1 MSGLT
6 ATTRR
11 RSIDE
16 HSNEV
21 SREFQDES
29 AISFSKDERSPAS
42 TGPTSPDDYPPTREV
57 VVVVIAILLALFL
70 NALDRTIVA
79 TAIPAI
85 TNEFNSLQDIG
96 WYGSAYML
104 TASCFQ
110 LLFGRIYTF
119 YTPKYV
125 FLLLIGLFEVGSA
138 ICGAAP
144 NSVTFIIGRA
154 VAGMGSAGITSG
166 GVILM
171 LSIIPLAKRP
181 KYQGLY
187 GAVFGV
193 ASVIGPLLGGAFT
206 TKVSWRWC
214 FYISLPIGGLA
225 IIIIVLILKPAPPQ
239 FQGLTLK
246 QKVTRLDLLGELFLV
261 PCIICLLLAL
271 QWGGSTYSW
280 SNGRIIALLVV
291 FGFLFLAFVLVQCL
305 MQSSAT
311 LPLSVISNRS
321 IIAGIVFNFCFS
333 SAMLALVYW
342 IPTWFQ
348 AIKGTSAVESGI
360 NTIPLVLSLVV
371 ASILAG
377 QAVGQIGYYTP
388 FAMASVIIMPIGAGL
403 ISTWTV
409 HTGSPKWIG
418 FQVLFGFGVGLG
430 MQQATMA
437 AQTVLR
443 KQDVPTGVALLF
455 FAQQLGGAIFVSVGQ
470 NVLDSKLV
478 SSIGRLVPGLSPE
491 RILNTGATDIR
502 RIVPAHNLQG
512 VLVAYNSALR
522 QVFIVATAMA
532 CLAALGA
539 FTLEW
544 RSVKAKEGSGGKLSD
559 GISKTGRKPVIGT
572 NA

>member
-1 MSGLT
+1 M
-6 ATTRR
+6 
-11 RSIDE
+11 
-16 HSNEV
+16 HSDQA
-21 SREFQDES
+21 SREVQNGDTIPE
-29 AISFSKDERSPAS
+29 SKDERSPTP
-42 TGPTSPDDYPPTREV
+42 TGPTPPDEYPPTREV

-85 TNEFNSLQDIG
+85 TNEFDSLQDIG

-144 NSVTFIIGRA
+144 NSVAFIVGRA
-154 VAGMGSAGITSG
+154 IAGMGSAGITSG

-187 GAVFGV
+187 GAVFVV

-214 FYISLPIGGLA
+214 FYINLPIGGLA
-225 IIIIVLILKPAPPQ
+225 MFIILLILKPAPPQ

-246 QKVTRLDLLGELFLV
+246 QKVTRLDLLGEIFLV
-261 PCIICLLLAL
+261 PCVVCLLLAL
-271 QWGGSTYSW
+271 QWGGSTYAW
-280 SNGRIIALLVV
+280 SDGRIIALLVV
-291 FGFLFLAFVLVQCL
+291 FGVLFLAFVLVQCL

-321 IIAGIVFNFCFS
+321 IIAGVMFNFCFS
-333 SAMLALVYW
+333 SAMLTLVYW

-377 QAVGQIGYYTP
+377 QAVGRIGYYTP
-388 FAMASVIIMPIGAGL
+388 FAIASAIIMPIGAGL
-403 ISTWTV
+403 ITTWTV
-409 HTGSPKWIG
+409 QTGSPKWIG
-418 FQVLFGFGVGLG
+418 FQVLFGLGVGLG

-443 KQDVPTGVALLF
+443 KQDAPTGVALLF

-470 NVLDSKLV
+470 NVLNSKLLSGIV
-478 SSIGRLVPGLSPE
+478 RLVPDLSPE
-491 RILNTGATDIR
+491 RILSTGATDLR
-502 RIVPAHNLQG
+502 QIVPAHDLQA

-522 QVFIVATAMA
+522 QVFVVATAMA

-539 FTLEW
+539 FGLEW
-544 RSVKAKEGSGGKLSD
+544 RSVKAKEGSGGKLSHRA
-559 GISKTGRKPVIGT
+559 SETGRKPV
-572 NA
+572 NREEA

>member
-1 MSGLT
+1 MHSSQASSEINGQS
-6 ATTRR
+6 
-11 RSIDE
+11 SIPT
-16 HSNEV
+16 
-21 SREFQDES
+21 
-29 AISFSKDERSPAS
+29 SKDERSAAP
-42 TGPTSPDDYPPTREV
+42 TGPGAPNEYPPTREV
-57 VVVVIAILLALFL
+57 VVVMIAILLALFL

-85 TNEFNSLQDIG
+85 TNEFDSLQDIG

-125 FLLLIGLFEVGSA
+125 FLILIGLFEVGSA

-144 NSVTFIIGRA
+144 NSVAFIVGRA
-154 VAGMGSAGITSG
+154 IAGMGSAGITSG
-166 GVILM
+166 GIILM

-181 KYQGLY
+181 KYQGLF
-187 GAVFGV
+187 GAVFGL

-206 TKVSWRWC
+206 TNVSWRWC
-214 FYISLPIGGLA
+214 FYINLPIGALA
-225 IIIIVLILKPAPPQ
+225 MIIILLILKPSPPQ
-239 FQGLTLK
+239 FQGLTFK

-271 QWGGSTYSW
+271 QWGGSTYAW
-280 SNGRIIALLVV
+280 SDGRIIALLVV
-291 FGFLFLAFVLVQCL
+291 FGVLFLAFILVQCL
-305 MQSSAT
+305 MQSIAT
-311 LPLSVISNRS
+311 LPLGVISNRS
-321 IIAGIVFNFCFS
+321 IIAGAMFNFCFS

-348 AIKGTSAVESGI
+348 AIKGTSAVGSGI
-360 NTIPLVLSLVV
+360 DTIPLVLSLVV

-377 QAVGQIGYYTP
+377 QAVGRIGYYTP
-388 FAMASVIIMPIGAGL
+388 FAMASAIIMPIGAGL

-430 MQQATMA
+430 MQQATIA

-478 SSIGRLVPGLSPE
+478 SGIGRLVPDLSPE
-491 RILNTGATDIR
+491 RILNTGATELR
-502 RIVPAHNLQG
+502 RIVPTHDLQG

-539 FTLEW
+539 FSLEW

-559 GISKTGRKPVIGT
+559 GASNSGGKPVKGDE
-572 NA
+572 A

>member
-1 MSGLT
+1 M
-6 ATTRR
+6 
-11 RSIDE
+11 
-16 HSNEV
+16 HSDQALKEV
-21 SREFQDES
+21 QDEG
-29 AISFSKDERSPAS
+29 IIPESKDERSPAP
-42 TGPTSPDDYPPTREV
+42 TDPTSPDEYPPTREV
-57 VVVVIAILLALFL
+57 VVV
-70 NALDRTIVA
+70 DRTIVA

-85 TNEFNSLQDIG
+85 TNEFDSLQDIG

-125 FLLLIGLFEVGSA
+125 FLTLIGLFEVGSA

-144 NSVTFIIGRA
+144 NSVAFIVGRA
-154 VAGMGSAGITSG
+154 IAGMGSAGITSG

-214 FYISLPIGGLA
+214 FYINLPIGGSA
-225 IIIIVLILKPAPPQ
+225 MFIILLILKPAPPQ
-239 FQGLTLK
+239 FHGLTLK
-246 QKVTRLDLLGELFLV
+246 QQVTRLDLLGEIFLV
-261 PCIICLLLAL
+261 PCVICLLLAL
-271 QWGGSTYSW
+271 QWGGSTYAW
-280 SNGRIIALLVV
+280 SDGRIIALLVV
-291 FGFLFLAFVLVQCL
+291 FGVLFLAFVLVQCL

-321 IIAGIVFNFCFS
+321 IIAGIMFNFCFS
-333 SAMLALVYW
+333 SAMMALVYW

-360 NTIPLVLSLVV
+360 HTIPLVLSLVV

-377 QAVGQIGYYTP
+377 QAVGRIGYYTP
-388 FAMASVIIMPIGAGL
+388 FAIASAIIMPIGAGL
-403 ISTWTV
+403 ITTWTIQ
-409 HTGSPKWIG
+409 TGSPKWIG
-418 FQVLFGFGVGLG
+418 FQILFGFGVGLG

-470 NVLDSKLV
+470 NVLNSRLV
-478 SSIGRLVPGLSPE
+478 SGIARLVPDLSPE
-491 RILNTGATDIR
+491 RILNTGATELR
-502 RIVPAHNLQG
+502 RIVPANDLQG

-522 QVFIVATAMA
+522 QVFVVATAMA

-539 FTLEW
+539 FGLEW
-544 RSVKAKEGSGGKLSD
+544 RSVKAKEGSGGRLSHRASESD
-559 GISKTGRKPVIGT
+559 ERKPV
-572 NA
+572 NRDEV

>member
-1 MSGLT
+1 M
-6 ATTRR
+6 
-11 RSIDE
+11 
-16 HSNEV
+16 HSDQALREV
-21 SREFQDES
+21 QNGDTIPE
-29 AISFSKDERSPAS
+29 SKDERSPAP
-42 TGPTSPDDYPPTREV
+42 TGPTPPDEYPPTREV

-85 TNEFNSLQDIG
+85 TNEFDSLQDIG

-125 FLLLIGLFEVGSA
+125 FLLLIGFFEVGSA

-144 NSVTFIIGRA
+144 NSVAFIVGRA
-154 VAGMGSAGITSG
+154 IAGMGSAGITSG

-214 FYISLPIGGLA
+214 FYINLPIGGLA
-225 IIIIVLILKPAPPQ
+225 IMIILLILKPAPPQ

-246 QKVTRLDLLGELFLV
+246 QKVTRLDLLGELFLI
-261 PCIICLLLAL
+261 PCVICLLLAL
-271 QWGGSTYSW
+271 QWGGSTYAW
-280 SNGRIIALLVV
+280 SDGRIIALLVV
-291 FGFLFLAFVLVQCL
+291 FGVLFLAFVLVQCL

-321 IIAGIVFNFCFS
+321 IIAGIMFNFCFS
-333 SAMLALVYW
+333 SAMMALVYW

-348 AIKGTSAVESGI
+348 AIKSTSAVESGI

-377 QAVGQIGYYTP
+377 QAVGRIGYYTP
-388 FAMASVIIMPIGAGL
+388 FAIASAIIMPIGAGL
-403 ISTWTV
+403 ITTWTV
-409 HTGSPKWIG
+409 QTGSPKWIG

-470 NVLDSKLV
+470 NVLNSKLV
-478 SSIGRLVPGLSPE
+478 SGIVRLVPDLSPE
-491 RILNTGATDIR
+491 RILNTGATELR
-502 RIVPAHNLQG
+502 RIVPANDLQG

-522 QVFIVATAMA
+522 QVFVVATAMA

-539 FTLEW
+539 FGLEW
-544 RSVKAKEGSGGKLSD
+544 HSVKAKEGSGGKLAHRASE
-559 GISKTGRKPVIGT
+559 TGKKPV
-572 NA
+572 NREEV

>member
-1 MSGLT
+1 MSGSS
-6 ATTRR
+6 ATSRHNSVDMHSSQASSEINGQS
-11 RSIDE
+11 SIPT
-16 HSNEV
+16 
-21 SREFQDES
+21 
-29 AISFSKDERSPAS
+29 SKDERSAAP
-42 TGPTSPDDYPPTREV
+42 TGPGAPNEYPPTREV
-57 VVVVIAILLALFL
+57 VVVMIAILLALFL

-85 TNEFNSLQDIG
+85 TNEFDSLQDIG

-125 FLLLIGLFEVGSA
+125 FLILIGLFEVGSA

-144 NSVTFIIGRA
+144 NSVAFIVGRA
-154 VAGMGSAGITSG
+154 IAGMGSAGITSG
-166 GVILM
+166 GIILM

-181 KYQGLY
+181 KYQGLF
-187 GAVFGV
+187 GAVFGL

-206 TKVSWRWC
+206 TNVSWRWC
-214 FYISLPIGGLA
+214 FYINLPIGALA
-225 IIIIVLILKPAPPQ
+225 MIIILLILKPSPPQ
-239 FQGLTLK
+239 FQGLTFK

-271 QWGGSTYSW
+271 QWGGSTYAW
-280 SNGRIIALLVV
+280 SDGRIIALLVV
-291 FGFLFLAFVLVQCL
+291 FGVLFLAFILVQCL
-305 MQSSAT
+305 MQSIAT
-311 LPLSVISNRS
+311 LPLGVISNRS
-321 IIAGIVFNFCFS
+321 IIAGAMFNFCFS

-348 AIKGTSAVESGI
+348 AIKGTSAVGSGI
-360 NTIPLVLSLVV
+360 DTIPLVLSLVV

-377 QAVGQIGYYTP
+377 QAVGRIGYYTP
-388 FAMASVIIMPIGAGL
+388 FAMASAIIMPIGAGL

-430 MQQATMA
+430 MQQATIA

-478 SSIGRLVPGLSPE
+478 SGIGRLVPDLSPE
-491 RILNTGATDIR
+491 RILNTGATELR
-502 RIVPAHNLQG
+502 RIVPTHDLQG

-539 FTLEW
+539 FSLEW

-559 GISKTGRKPVIGT
+559 GASNSGGKPVKGDE
-572 NA
+572 A

>member
-1 MSGLT
+1 M
-6 ATTRR
+6 
-11 RSIDE
+11 
-16 HSNEV
+16 HSNQA
-21 SREFQDES
+21 SREIHDGI
-29 AISFSKDERSPAS
+29 AIPESKDERSPAS
-42 TGPTSPDDYPPTREV
+42 TGPTPPNEYPPTREV

-85 TNEFNSLQDIG
+85 TNEFDSLQDIG

-110 LLFGRIYTF
+110 MLFGRIYTF

-125 FLLLIGLFEVGSA
+125 FLTLIGLFEVGSA

-144 NSVTFIIGRA
+144 NSVAFIVGRA
-154 VAGMGSAGITSG
+154 IAGMGSAGITSG

-206 TKVSWRWC
+206 TKVNWRWC
-214 FYISLPIGGLA
+214 FYINLPIGGLA
-225 IIIIVLILKPAPPQ
+225 MFIILLILKPAPPQ

-246 QKVTRLDLLGELFLV
+246 QKVTRLDLLGELFLI
-261 PCIICLLLAL
+261 PCVICLLLAL
-271 QWGGSTYSW
+271 QWGGSTYAW
-280 SNGRIIALLVV
+280 SDGRIIALLVV
-291 FGFLFLAFVLVQCL
+291 FGALFLAFVLVQCL

-321 IIAGIVFNFCFS
+321 IIAGIMFNFCFS
-333 SAMLALVYW
+333 SAMLTLVYW

-377 QAVGQIGYYTP
+377 QAVGRIGYYTP
-388 FAMASVIIMPIGAGL
+388 FAIASAIFMPIGAGL
-403 ISTWTV
+403 VTTWTV
-409 HTGSPKWIG
+409 QTGSPKWIG
-418 FQVLFGFGVGLG
+418 FQILFGFGVGLG

-470 NVLDSKLV
+470 NVLNSELV
-478 SSIGRLVPGLSPE
+478 SGIVRLVPDLSPE
-491 RILNTGATDIR
+491 RILNTGATELR
-502 RIVPAHNLQG
+502 RIVPANDLQG

-522 QVFIVATAMA
+522 QVFVVATAMA
-532 CLAALGA
+532 CLTALGA
-539 FTLEW
+539 FGLEW
-544 RSVKAKEGSGGKLSD
+544 RSVKAKEGSGGKLSH
-559 GISKTGRKPVIGT
+559 GASETERKHV
-572 NA
+572 NRDEV

>member
-1 MSGLT
+1 MY
-6 ATTRR
+6 
-11 RSIDE
+11 
-16 HSNEV
+16 SNQA
-21 SREFQDES
+21 SREIHDGT
-29 AISFSKDERSPAS
+29 AIPESKDERSPAS
-42 TGPTSPDDYPPTREV
+42 TGPTPPNEYPPTREV

-85 TNEFNSLQDIG
+85 TNEFDSLQDIG

-125 FLLLIGLFEVGSA
+125 FLTLIGLFEVGSA

-144 NSVTFIIGRA
+144 NSVVFIVGRA
-154 VAGMGSAGITSG
+154 IAGMGSAGITSG

-214 FYISLPIGGLA
+214 FYINLPIGGLA
-225 IIIIVLILKPAPPQ
+225 MFIILLILKPAPPQ

-261 PCIICLLLAL
+261 PCVICLLLAL
-271 QWGGSTYSW
+271 QWGGSTYAW
-280 SNGRIIALLVV
+280 SDGRIIALLVV
-291 FGFLFLAFVLVQCL
+291 FGSLFLAFVLVQCL
-305 MQSSAT
+305 MQSNAT
-311 LPLSVISNRS
+311 LPLMVISNRS
-321 IIAGIVFNFCFS
+321 IIAGIMFNFCFS
-333 SAMLALVYW
+333 SAMLTLVYW

-377 QAVGQIGYYTP
+377 QAVGRIGYYTP
-388 FAMASVIIMPIGAGL
+388 FAIASAIIMPIGAGL
-403 ISTWTV
+403 ITTWTV
-409 HTGSPKWIG
+409 QTGSPKWIG
-418 FQVLFGFGVGLG
+418 FQILFGFGVGLG

-470 NVLDSKLV
+470 NVLNSELV
-478 SSIGRLVPGLSPE
+478 SGIVRLVPDLSPE
-491 RILNTGATDIR
+491 RILNTGATELR
-502 RIVPAHNLQG
+502 RIVPANDLQG

-522 QVFIVATAMA
+522 QVFVVATAMA

-539 FTLEW
+539 FGLEW
-544 RSVKAKEGSGGKLSD
+544 RSVKAKEGSGGKLSH
-559 GISKTGRKPVIGT
+559 GASETERKQV
-572 NA
+572 NRDEV

>member
-1 MSGLT
+1 M
-6 ATTRR
+6 
-11 RSIDE
+11 
-16 HSNEV
+16 HSNQA
-21 SREFQDES
+21 SREIHDGI
-29 AISFSKDERSPAS
+29 AIPESKDERSPAS
-42 TGPTSPDDYPPTREV
+42 TGPTSPDEYPPTREV

-85 TNEFNSLQDIG
+85 TNEFDSLQDIG

-125 FLLLIGLFEVGSA
+125 FLTLIGLFEVGSA

-144 NSVTFIIGRA
+144 NSVAFIVGRA
-154 VAGMGSAGITSG
+154 IAGMGSAGITSG

-214 FYISLPIGGLA
+214 FYINLPIGGLA
-225 IIIIVLILKPAPPQ
+225 MFIILLILKPAPPQ

-261 PCIICLLLAL
+261 PCVICLLLAL
-271 QWGGSTYSW
+271 QWGGSAFAW
-280 SNGRIIALLVV
+280 SDGRIIALLIV
-291 FGFLFLAFVLVQCL
+291 FGVLFLAFVLVQCL
-305 MQSSAT
+305 IQSSAT
-311 LPLSVISNRS
+311 LPSSVIKNRS
-321 IIAGIVFNFCFS
+321 IITGIMFNFCFS
-333 SAMLALVYW
+333 SAMLTLVYW

-377 QAVGQIGYYTP
+377 QAVGRIGCYTP
-388 FAMASVIIMPIGAGL
+388 FAIASAIIMPIGAGL
-403 ISTWTV
+403 VTTWTV
-409 HTGSPKWIG
+409 QTGSPKWIG
-418 FQVLFGFGVGLG
+418 FQILFGFGVGLG

-470 NVLDSKLV
+470 NVLNSKLV
-478 SSIGRLVPGLSPE
+478 SGIIRLVPGLSPE
-491 RILNTGATDIR
+491 RILNTGATELR
-502 RIVPAHNLQG
+502 RIVPAQDLQG

-522 QVFIVATAMA
+522 QVFIVATTMA

-539 FTLEW
+539 FGLEW
-544 RSVKAKEGSGGKLSD
+544 RSVKAKEGSGGKLSH
-559 GISKTGRKPVIGT
+559 GTSETERKPV
-572 NA
+572 NRDEY

>member
-1 MSGLT
+1 MSGSS
-6 ATTRR
+6 ATSRHNSVDMHSSQASSEINGQS
-11 RSIDE
+11 SIPT
-16 HSNEV
+16 
-21 SREFQDES
+21 
-29 AISFSKDERSPAS
+29 SKDERSAAP
-42 TGPTSPDDYPPTREV
+42 TGPGAPNEYPPTREV
-57 VVVVIAILLALFL
+57 VVVMIAILLALFL

-85 TNEFNSLQDIG
+85 TNEFDSLQDIG

-125 FLLLIGLFEVGSA
+125 FLILIGLFEVGSA

-144 NSVTFIIGRA
+144 NSVAFIVGRA
-154 VAGMGSAGITSG
+154 IAGMGSAGITSG
-166 GVILM
+166 GIILM

-181 KYQGLY
+181 KYQGLF
-187 GAVFGV
+187 GAVFGL

-206 TKVSWRWC
+206 TNVSWRWC
-214 FYISLPIGGLA
+214 FYINLPIGALA
-225 IIIIVLILKPAPPQ
+225 MIIILLILKPSPPQ
-239 FQGLTLK
+239 FK

-271 QWGGSTYSW
+271 QWGGSTYAW
-280 SNGRIIALLVV
+280 SDGRIIALLVV
-291 FGFLFLAFVLVQCL
+291 FGVLFLAFILVQCL
-305 MQSSAT
+305 MQSIAT
-311 LPLSVISNRS
+311 LPLGVISNRS
-321 IIAGIVFNFCFS
+321 IIAGAMFNFCFS

-348 AIKGTSAVESGI
+348 AIKGTSAVGSGI
-360 NTIPLVLSLVV
+360 DTIPLVLSLVV

-377 QAVGQIGYYTP
+377 QAVGRIGYYTP
-388 FAMASVIIMPIGAGL
+388 FAMASAIIMPIGAGL

-430 MQQATMA
+430 MQQATIA

-478 SSIGRLVPGLSPE
+478 SGIGRLVPDLSPE
-491 RILNTGATDIR
+491 RILNTGATELR
-502 RIVPAHNLQG
+502 RIVPTHDLQG

-539 FTLEW
+539 FSLEW

-559 GISKTGRKPVIGT
+559 GASNSGGKPVKGDE
-572 NA
+572 A

>member
-1 MSGLT
+1 M
-6 ATTRR
+6 
-11 RSIDE
+11 
-16 HSNEV
+16 HSNQG
-21 SREFQDES
+21 SSKINDQS
-29 AISFSKDERSPAS
+29 SIPTSKDERLTAPA
-42 TGPTSPDDYPPTREV
+42 GPGVPNEYPPTREV
-57 VVVVIAILLALFL
+57 VVVMIAILLALFL

-85 TNEFNSLQDIG
+85 TNEFDSLQDIG

-104 TASCFQ
+104 TASSFQ

-125 FLLLIGLFEVGSA
+125 FLILIGLFEVGSA

-144 NSVTFIIGRA
+144 NSVAFIVGRA
-154 VAGMGSAGITSG
+154 IAGMGSAGITSG
-166 GVILM
+166 GIILM

-181 KYQGLY
+181 KYQGLF
-187 GAVFGV
+187 GAVFGL

-214 FYISLPIGGLA
+214 FYINLPIGGLA
-225 IIIIVLILKPAPPQ
+225 MIIILLILKPSPPQ
-239 FQGLTLK
+239 FQGLTFQ
-246 QKVTRLDLLGELFLV
+246 QKVTRLDLLGESFLV
-261 PCIICLLLAL
+261 PCVICLLLAL
-271 QWGGSTYSW
+271 QWGGSTYAW
-280 SNGRIIALLVV
+280 SDGRIVALLVV
-291 FGFLFLAFVLVQCL
+291 FGILFLAFTLVQCL
-305 MQSSAT
+305 MQSIAT

-360 NTIPLVLSLVV
+360 DTIPLVLSLVV

-377 QAVGQIGYYTP
+377 QAVGRIGYYTP
-388 FAMASVIIMPIGAGL
+388 FAMASAIIMPIGAGL

-418 FQVLFGFGVGLG
+418 FQILFGFGVGLG
-430 MQQATMA
+430 MQQATIA

-478 SSIGRLVPGLSPE
+478 SGIVKLVPDLSPE
-491 RILNTGATDIR
+491 RILNTGATELR
-502 RIVPAHNLQG
+502 RIVPAHDLQG

-522 QVFIVATAMA
+522 QVFVVATAMA

-539 FTLEW
+539 FSLEW
-544 RSVKAKEGSGGKLSD
+544 RSVKAKEGSGGKSAD
-559 GISKTGRKPVIGT
+559 EASETGRKTV
-572 NA
+572 NEDEA

>member
-1 MSGLT
+1 M
-6 ATTRR
+6 
-11 RSIDE
+11 
-16 HSNEV
+16 HSNQA
-21 SREFQDES
+21 SREIHDGI
-29 AISFSKDERSPAS
+29 AIPESKDERSPAS
-42 TGPTSPDDYPPTREV
+42 TGPTPPNEYPPTREV

-85 TNEFNSLQDIG
+85 TNEFDSLQDIG

-125 FLLLIGLFEVGSA
+125 FLTLIGLFEVGSA

-144 NSVTFIIGRA
+144 NSVAFIVGRA
-154 VAGMGSAGITSG
+154 IAGMGSAGITSG

-214 FYISLPIGGLA
+214 FYINLPIGGLA
-225 IIIIVLILKPAPPQ
+225 MFIILLILKPAPPQ

-261 PCIICLLLAL
+261 PCVICLLLAL
-271 QWGGSTYSW
+271 QWGGSAYAW
-280 SNGRIIALLVV
+280 SDGRIIVLLIV
-291 FGFLFLAFVLVQCL
+291 FGVLFLAFVLVQCL
-305 MQSSAT
+305 IQSSAT
-311 LPLSVISNRS
+311 LPSSVIKNRN
-321 IIAGIVFNFCFS
+321 IIAGIMFNFCFS
-333 SAMLALVYW
+333 SAMLTLVYW

-377 QAVGQIGYYTP
+377 QAVGRIGYYTP
-388 FAMASVIIMPIGAGL
+388 FAIASAIIMPIGAGL
-403 ISTWTV
+403 ATTWTV
-409 HTGSPKWIG
+409 QTGSPKWIG
-418 FQVLFGFGVGLG
+418 FQILFGFGVGLG

-470 NVLDSKLV
+470 NVLNSKLV
-478 SSIGRLVPGLSPE
+478 SGIIRLVPGLSPE
-491 RILNTGATDIR
+491 RILNTGATELR
-502 RIVPAHNLQG
+502 RIVPAQDLQG

-522 QVFIVATAMA
+522 QVFIVATTMA

-539 FTLEW
+539 FGLEW
-544 RSVKAKEGSGGKLSD
+544 RSVKAKEGSGGKLSH
-559 GISKTGRKPVIGT
+559 GTSETERKPVNRDEI
-572 NA
+572 

>member
-1 MSGLT
+1 M
-6 ATTRR
+6 
-11 RSIDE
+11 
-16 HSNEV
+16 HSDQA
-21 SREFQDES
+21 SREVQNGDTIPE
-29 AISFSKDERSPAS
+29 SKDERSPAP
-42 TGPTSPDDYPPTREV
+42 TGPTSPVEYPPTREV

-85 TNEFNSLQDIG
+85 TNEFDSLQDIG

-138 ICGAAP
+138 ICGAAQ
-144 NSVTFIIGRA
+144 NSVALIVGRA
-154 VAGMGSAGITSG
+154 IAGMGSAGITSG

-214 FYISLPIGGLA
+214 FYINLPIGGLA
-225 IIIIVLILKPAPPQ
+225 IMIILLILKPAPPQ

-246 QKVTRLDLLGELFLV
+246 QKVTRLDLLGELFLI
-261 PCIICLLLAL
+261 PCVICLLLAL
-271 QWGGSTYSW
+271 QWGGSTYAW
-280 SNGRIIALLVV
+280 SDGRIIALLLV
-291 FGFLFLAFVLVQCL
+291 FGVLLLAFFLVQCL

-321 IIAGIVFNFCFS
+321 IIAGIMFNFCFS
-333 SAMLALVYW
+333 SAMMALVYW

-348 AIKGTSAVESGI
+348 AIKSTSAVESGI

-377 QAVGQIGYYTP
+377 QAVGRIGYYTP
-388 FAMASVIIMPIGAGL
+388 FAIASAIIMPIGAGL
-403 ISTWTV
+403 ITTWTV
-409 HTGSPKWIG
+409 QTGSPKWVG

-470 NVLDSKLV
+470 NVLNSKLV
-478 SSIGRLVPGLSPE
+478 SGIVRLVPDLSPE
-491 RILNTGATDIR
+491 RILNTGATELR
-502 RIVPAHNLQG
+502 RIVPAHDLQA

-522 QVFIVATAMA
+522 QVFVVATAMA
-532 CLAALGA
+532 CLAAPGALG
-539 FTLEW
+539 LER
-544 RSVKAKEGSGGKLSD
+544 RSVKAKEGSGGKLSHRA
-559 GISKTGRKPVIGT
+559 SETGRKPV
-572 NA
+572 NREEA

>member
-1 MSGLT
+1 MHSSQASSEINGQS
-6 ATTRR
+6 
-11 RSIDE
+11 SIPT
-16 HSNEV
+16 
-21 SREFQDES
+21 
-29 AISFSKDERSPAS
+29 SKDERSAAP
-42 TGPTSPDDYPPTREV
+42 TGPGAPNEYPPTREV
-57 VVVVIAILLALFL
+57 VVVMIAILLALFL

-85 TNEFNSLQDIG
+85 TNEFDSLQDIG

-125 FLLLIGLFEVGSA
+125 FLILIGLFEVGSA

-144 NSVTFIIGRA
+144 NSVAFIVGRA
-154 VAGMGSAGITSG
+154 IAGMGSAGITCG
-166 GVILM
+166 GIILM

-181 KYQGLY
+181 KYQGLF
-187 GAVFGV
+187 GAVFGL

-206 TKVSWRWC
+206 TNVSWRWC
-214 FYISLPIGGLA
+214 FYINLPIGALA
-225 IIIIVLILKPAPPQ
+225 MIIILLILKPSPPQ
-239 FQGLTLK
+239 FQGLTFK

-261 PCIICLLLAL
+261 PCIICLLLDL
-271 QWGGSTYSW
+271 QWGGSTYAW
-280 SNGRIIALLVV
+280 SDGRIIALLVV
-291 FGFLFLAFVLVQCL
+291 FGVLFLAFILVQCL
-305 MQSSAT
+305 MQSIAT
-311 LPLSVISNRS
+311 LPLGVISNRS
-321 IIAGIVFNFCFS
+321 IIAGAMFNFCFS
-333 SAMLALVYW
+333 SAMLVLVYW

-348 AIKGTSAVESGI
+348 AIKGTSAVGSGI
-360 NTIPLVLSLVV
+360 DTIPLVLSLVV

-377 QAVGQIGYYTP
+377 QAVGRIGYYTP
-388 FAMASVIIMPIGAGL
+388 FAMASAIIMPIGAGL

-430 MQQATMA
+430 MQQATIA

-478 SSIGRLVPGLSPE
+478 SGIGRLVPDLSPE
-491 RILNTGATDIR
+491 RILNTGATELR
-502 RIVPAHNLQG
+502 RIVPTHDLQG

-539 FTLEW
+539 FSLEW

-559 GISKTGRKPVIGT
+559 GASNSGGKPVKGDE
-572 NA
+572 A

>member
-1 MSGLT
+1 MSGST
-6 ATTRR
+6 SPDGRESVGTHPNRASRV
-11 RSIDE
+11 IQDG
-16 HSNEV
+16 SNIPE
-21 SREFQDES
+21 
-29 AISFSKDERSPAS
+29 SKDERSAVP
-42 TGPTSPDDYPPTREV
+42 TGPSAPNEYPPTREV
-57 VVVVIAILLALFL
+57 VMVMTAILLALFL

-85 TNEFNSLQDIG
+85 TNELDSLQDIG

-125 FLLLIGLFEVGSA
+125 FLTLIGLFEVGSA

-144 NSVTFIIGRA
+144 NSVAFIVGRA
-154 VAGMGSAGITSG
+154 IAGMGSAGITSG
-166 GVILM
+166 GIILM
-171 LSIIPLAKRP
+171 LSIIPLRKRP
-181 KYQGLY
+181 KYQGLF
-187 GAVFGV
+187 GAVFGL

-206 TKVSWRWC
+206 TNVSWRWC
-214 FYISLPIGGLA
+214 FYINLPIGGLA
-225 IIIIVLILKPAPPQ
+225 IIIILLILKPAPPQ
-239 FQGLTLK
+239 FQGLTFK

-261 PCIICLLLAL
+261 PCVICLLLAL
-271 QWGGSTYSW
+271 QWGGSTYAW
-280 SNGRIIALLVV
+280 GDGRIIALLVV
-291 FGFLFLAFVLVQCL
+291 FGVLFLAFVLVQCL
-305 MQSSAT
+305 MQSTAT
-311 LPLSVISNRS
+311 LPLSVIRNRS
-321 IIAGIVFNFCFS
+321 IVAGIVFNFCFS

-348 AIKGTSAVESGI
+348 AIQGTSAVESGI

-371 ASILAG
+371 ASVLAG
-377 QAVGQIGYYTP
+377 QAVGRIGYYTP
-388 FAMASVIIMPIGAGL
+388 FAMASAIIMPIGAGL

-409 HTGSPKWIG
+409 GTGSPKWLG
-418 FQVLFGFGVGLG
+418 FQFLFGFGVGLG
-430 MQQATMA
+430 MQQATIA

-478 SSIGRLVPGLSPE
+478 SGILRRVPDLSPE
-491 RILNTGATDIR
+491 RILNTGATELR
-502 RIVPAHNLQG
+502 QIVPAHDLDG

-522 QVFIVATAMA
+522 QVFVVATAMA

-539 FTLEW
+539 FSLEW
-544 RSVKAKEGSGGKLSD
+544 RSVKAKEGSGGKLSN
-559 GISKTGRKPVIGT
+559 GASKTGRKTVNEGE
-572 NA
+572 A

>member
-1 MSGLT
+1 M
-6 ATTRR
+6 
-11 RSIDE
+11 
-16 HSNEV
+16 HSEQASSEV
-21 SREFQDES
+21 QNGNTIPE
-29 AISFSKDERSPAS
+29 SKDERFPAPA
-42 TGPTSPDDYPPTREV
+42 GPTSPDEYPPTREV

-85 TNEFNSLQDIG
+85 TNEFDSLQDIG

-119 YTPKYV
+119 YIPKYV
-125 FLLLIGLFEVGSA
+125 FLTLIGLFEVGSA

-144 NSVTFIIGRA
+144 SSVAFIVGRA
-154 VAGMGSAGITSG
+154 IAGMGSAGITSG

-214 FYISLPIGGLA
+214 FYINLPIGGLA
-225 IIIIVLILKPAPPQ
+225 MFIILLILKPAPPQ

-246 QKVTRLDLLGELFLV
+246 QKITRLDLLGEIFLV
-261 PCIICLLLAL
+261 PCVICLLLAL
-271 QWGGSTYSW
+271 QWGGSTYAW
-280 SNGRIIALLVV
+280 SDGRIIALLVV
-291 FGFLFLAFVLVQCL
+291 FGVLFLAFVLVQCL

-311 LPLSVISNRS
+311 LPLSAISNRS
-321 IIAGIVFNFCFS
+321 INAGIMFNFCFS
-333 SAMLALVYW
+333 SAMLTLVYW

-377 QAVGQIGYYTP
+377 QAVGRIGYYTP
-388 FAMASVIIMPIGAGL
+388 FAIASAIIMPIGAGL
-403 ISTWTV
+403 LTTWTV
-409 HTGSPKWIG
+409 QTGSPKWIG
-418 FQVLFGFGVGLG
+418 FQVLFGLGVGLG

-470 NVLDSKLV
+470 NVLNSKLV
-478 SSIGRLVPGLSPE
+478 SGIVRLVPDLSPE
-491 RILNTGATDIR
+491 RILNTGATELR
-502 RIVPAHNLQG
+502 RIVPANDLQG
-512 VLVAYNSALR
+512 VLVAYNLALR
-522 QVFIVATAMA
+522 QVFVVATAMA

-539 FTLEW
+539 FGLEW
-544 RSVKAKEGSGGKLSD
+544 RSVKAKEGSGGKLSHRA
-559 GISKTGRKPVIGT
+559 SETGRKPV
-572 NA
+572 NREEV

>member
-1 MSGLT
+1 MSGFT

-11 RSIDE
+11 HSIDM
-16 HSNEV
+16 HSNQA
-21 SREFQDES
+21 SREIHDGI
-29 AISFSKDERSPAS
+29 AIPESKDERSPAS
-42 TGPTSPDDYPPTREV
+42 TGPTPPNEYPPTREV

-85 TNEFNSLQDIG
+85 TNEFDSLQDIG

-110 LLFGRIYTF
+110 MLFGRIYTF

-125 FLLLIGLFEVGSA
+125 FLTLIGLFEVGSA

-144 NSVTFIIGRA
+144 NSVAFIVGRA
-154 VAGMGSAGITSG
+154 IAGMGSAGITSG

-206 TKVSWRWC
+206 TKVNWRWC
-214 FYISLPIGGLA
+214 FYINLPIGGLA
-225 IIIIVLILKPAPPQ
+225 MFIILLILKPAPPQ

-246 QKVTRLDLLGELFLV
+246 QKVTRLDLLGELFLI
-261 PCIICLLLAL
+261 PCVICLLLAL
-271 QWGGSTYSW
+271 QWGGSTYAW
-280 SNGRIIALLVV
+280 SDGRIIALLVV
-291 FGFLFLAFVLVQCL
+291 FGALFLAFVLVQCL

-321 IIAGIVFNFCFS
+321 IIAGIMFNFCFS
-333 SAMLALVYW
+333 SAMLTLVYW

-377 QAVGQIGYYTP
+377 QAVGRIGYYTP
-388 FAMASVIIMPIGAGL
+388 FAIASAIFMPIGAGL
-403 ISTWTV
+403 VTTWTV
-409 HTGSPKWIG
+409 QTGSPKWIG
-418 FQVLFGFGVGLG
+418 FQILFGFGVGLG

-470 NVLDSKLV
+470 NVLNSELV
-478 SSIGRLVPGLSPE
+478 SGIVRLVPDLSPE
-491 RILNTGATDIR
+491 RILNTGATELR
-502 RIVPAHNLQG
+502 RIVPANDLQG

-522 QVFIVATAMA
+522 QVFVVATAMA
-532 CLAALGA
+532 CLTALGA
-539 FTLEW
+539 FGLEW
-544 RSVKAKEGSGGKLSD
+544 RSVKAKEGSGGKLSH
-559 GISKTGRKPVIGT
+559 GASETERKHV
-572 NA
+572 NRDEV